1 MLQQELAFVFQWQ
14 DTKMQDSPCKAVLT
28 ELLSLNR
35 EEGKSDLQRNAKS
48 AYQRRFWLPKV
59 NANNLIPGYF
69 AFIDEATFTLD
80 DTGEWQMG
88 QTPPTNPDWEVEA
101 AGGNSNVTSVRRLE
115 SEHVTTE
122 HLRRC

>member
-1 MLQQELAFVFQWQ
+1 
-14 DTKMQDSPCKAVLT
+14 MQDSPCKAVLT

-80 DTGEWQMG
+80 DAGE
-88 QTPPTNPDWEVEA
+88 
-101 AGGNSNVTSVRRLE
+101 
-115 SEHVTTE
+115 
-122 HLRRC
+122 C